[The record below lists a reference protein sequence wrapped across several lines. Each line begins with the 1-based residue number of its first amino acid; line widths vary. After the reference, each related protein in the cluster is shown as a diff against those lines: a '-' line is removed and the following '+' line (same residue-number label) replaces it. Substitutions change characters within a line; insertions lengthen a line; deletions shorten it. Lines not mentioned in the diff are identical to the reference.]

1 MRDPQWRATAS
12 APTPRDYQYAV
23 DSWRALNGFAIAA
36 AMAADHPTHSPG
48 RDISAAIPVI
58 LIAGFLGSGK
68 TTLLNRILQDP
79 GGRRIAAIVNDF
91 GTLNIDA
98 NLIERRH
105 GDLIALEN
113 GCVCCTPSG
122 GITQALLDL
131 SRQTPHLDAVVIE
144 ASGVADPMAIGLM
157 MAAIP
162 GVRLD
167 GVVTIVDAASLDANL
182 THADLGTLIER
193 QVAAADLV
201 LVNKVDQVHIDNA
214 RGGVEWVR
222 RAAPSAAVLRTRH
235 ADVPTALVLGL
246 DEPHDL
252 CAHAPHPPHAE
263 FRTWTLRLN
272 QPIDRRALATLLQT
286 IPASILRLKGFVRIV
301 DDGEIRS
308 VVVQGVGRRYA
319 LEETDRAAGIDNRL
333 VAIGLAAD
341 LDDAEVQRWASAA
354 AAERL

>member
-1 MRDPQWRATAS
+1 MGESQPRA
-12 APTPRDYQYAV
+12 YQYAV

-36 AMAADHPTHSPG
+36 AMAADRPTDGPEG
-48 RDISAAIPVI
+48 DRSAPIPVI

-68 TTLLNRILQDP
+68 TTLLNRILQEP

-91 GTLNIDA
+91 GALNIDA
-98 NLIERRH
+98 NLIERRD

-113 GCVCCTPSG
+113 GCVCCMPSG
-122 GITQALLDL
+122 GITQGLLDL
-131 SRQTPHLDAVVIE
+131 SRRAPRLDAVVIE

-162 GVRLD
+162 DVRLD
-167 GVVTIVDAASLDANL
+167 GVVTIVDVTSLDANL
-182 THADLGTLIER
+182 THADLATLIER

-201 LVNKVDQVHIDNA
+201 LVNKIDQVHIDNA

-246 DEPHDL
+246 DESRDF
-252 CAHAPHPPHAE
+252 CAHASHPPHAE
-263 FRTWTLRLN
+263 FRTWTLRFN
-272 QPIDRRALATLLQT
+272 QPIDRRALTTWLQT

-301 DDGEIRS
+301 DDGKIHS
-308 VVVQGVGRRYA
+308 VLVQGVGRRYT
-319 LEETDRAAGIDNRL
+319 LEETDRAAGMDNRL

-341 LDDAEVQRWASAA
+341 LDDAEIQRWAS
-354 AAERL
+354 RRRGY